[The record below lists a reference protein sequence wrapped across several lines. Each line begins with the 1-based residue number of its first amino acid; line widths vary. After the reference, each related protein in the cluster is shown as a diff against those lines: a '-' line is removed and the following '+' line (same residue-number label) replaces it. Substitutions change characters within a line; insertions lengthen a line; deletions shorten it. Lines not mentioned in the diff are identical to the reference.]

1 MRTNSFVKADRV
13 AREAQEF
20 AQRRRR
26 RRAELNS
33 LFGGAALTLTGW
45 MLAALYCLLSHR
57 IVL

>member
-1 MRTNSFVKADRV
+1 MRTNSFVKSDRV

-26 RRAELNS
+26 QRAELNS
-33 LFGGAALTLTGW
+33 LFNGAALTFTGW
-45 MLAALYCLLSHR
+45 LLAALYCFVSHR